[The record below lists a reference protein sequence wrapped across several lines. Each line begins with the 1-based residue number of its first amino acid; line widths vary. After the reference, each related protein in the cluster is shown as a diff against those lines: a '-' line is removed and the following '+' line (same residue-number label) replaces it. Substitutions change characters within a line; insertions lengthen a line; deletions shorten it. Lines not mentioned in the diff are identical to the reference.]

1 VAGSPP
7 RLPAVG
13 KRCASHSVLRMN
25 ESISSL
31 FIRYPIG
38 TSLLMAGIL
47 FVGLVSYPLLP
58 VAPLPQVDFPTIQ
71 VSASLPGGSPETMAS
86 SVAQPLERQ
95 LAQIP
100 GIAQMTS
107 TSSLGS
113 TAVTIQFDLN
123 RNIDGAANDVQ
134 GAINAASGQLPKN
147 LPSPPTYRKVNPAD
161 SPILLLSATSET
173 LPLIKV
179 SDAVDAQLGQQISQ
193 ISGVAQ
199 VFIGGQQKPA
209 IRVQIDPAKLVA
221 KGLSLEDVRN
231 QIAITTVDSPKGN
244 IDGTTRAYTIYAN
257 DQLLEAK
264 EWNDV
269 IIAYRD
275 GAPLRIRDIGEAIA
289 GPEDMKTAAW
299 ADGKRGVFLVIF
311 KQPGANV
318 INTVDRIKAQLP
330 RLIAAIPPAIK
341 IKIMSNQTLTIRA
354 AVEDVQITLLITIAL
369 VIMVIFV
376 FLRSFWATFIPAV
389 TVPLALLG
397 ACALLWAFGYTLDNL
412 SLMAL
417 TIAVGFVVDDAIVML
432 ENISRYIEQGERPL
446 EAAFKGASEIA
457 FTIVSISISLVA
469 VLIPL
474 LLMGGVI
481 GRLFR
486 EFAVALAMA
495 IFVSMAVS
503 LSLTP
508 MMASRF
514 LRAHGE
520 TQHGRFYQW
529 SERTF
534 ERMLHAYERG
544 LDLALRWSFTT
555 LCIFFA
561 TVALSVYLF
570 VLIPKGFF
578 PQQDNG
584 FLTAVSEM
592 PQDISFA
599 EMKRRQEELNEI
611 VQADPAVDSIAMFIG
626 GGGTALNSGRMYITL
641 KPREERSVDAQQVI
655 SRLRPKL
662 AKVEGAK
669 LYMQASQD
677 LRLGGRATRTQFE
690 FTLQDANLDEL
701 NNWAPKI
708 LARMQKLPELRD
720 VATDQQ
726 TEGTTLQMKID
737 RDAAAR
743 YGIQPQL
750 IDDTLYDAFG
760 QRQVTQ
766 YFTQINSYHV
776 ILEILPELQGKVDT
790 LDKIFI
796 RSPTTGQEV
805 PLSVFC
811 KWNTEPVRPLAIA
824 HQGQFPAVTISF
836 NLAEGVAL
844 GEATD
849 AVQQA
854 MATMGAPA
862 TLSSSFQGTAQA
874 FQQSLGTVPL
884 LILAALV
891 VVYLILG
898 ILYESYIHPLTILS
912 TLPSAGVG
920 ALAIL
925 MAFGFDFSLIA
936 LIGVI
941 LLIGIVKKNGI
952 MMVDFAIVA
961 EREEHLSTRDAIRKA
976 ALLRF
981 RPIMMTTM
989 AALLGGVPLM
999 LGTGTGAE
1007 IRQPLGYAMVGGL
1020 LVSQAL
1026 TLFTTPVIYLY
1037 LDTLSNTFARW
1048 TEPRKRHEQAQ
1059 ASGKLKDAAE

>member
-1 VAGSPP
+1 
-7 RLPAVG
+7 
-13 KRCASHSVLRMN
+13 MI
-25 ESISSL
+25 ESISAP
-31 FIRYPIG
+31 FIRFPIG

-47 FVGLVSYPLLP
+47 FIGLVSYPLLP
-58 VAPLPQVDFPTIQ
+58 VAALPQVDFPTIQ
-71 VSASLPGGSPETMAS
+71 VNATLPGASPETMAS

-113 TAVTIQFDLN
+113 TAVTMQFDLN
-123 RNIDGAANDVQ
+123 RNIDAAANDIL

-161 SPILLLSATSET
+161 SPIMLLSATSDT
-173 LPLIKV
+173 VPLIRL
-179 SDAVDAQLGQQISQ
+179 SDAIDVQLGQQISQ

-199 VFIGGQQKPA
+199 VFIGGQQKPS
-209 IRVQIDPAKLVA
+209 IRIQVDPAKLVA

-231 QIAITTVDSPKGN
+231 QIAINTVDGPKGN
-244 IDGTTRAYTIYAN
+244 IDGPKRAYTIYAN
-257 DQLLEAK
+257 DQLPEADK
-264 EWNDV
+264 WNDV
-269 IIAYRD
+269 IIAYRN
-275 GAPLRIRDIGEAIA
+275 GAPLRIRDIGQAVA
-289 GPEDMKTAAW
+289 GPEDMKQAAW

-318 INTVDRIKAQLP
+318 IDTVNKIKALLP
-330 RLIAAIPPAIK
+330 RLVATVPPAVK
-341 IKIMSNQTLTIRA
+341 IKIISDSTLTIRA
-354 AVEDVQITLLITIAL
+354 AVEDVQITLLITIFL
-369 VIMVIFV
+369 VIMVIFI
-376 FLRSFWATFIPAV
+376 FLRSFWATVIPAV

-397 ACALLWAFGYTLDNL
+397 ACALMWVLGYTLDNL

-432 ENISRYIEQGERPL
+432 ENITRYVEQGEKPL
-446 EAAFKGASEIA
+446 AAAFKGASEIG
-457 FTIVSISISLVA
+457 FTIVSISVSLVA

-486 EFAVALAMA
+486 EFAVTLAMA
-495 IFVSMAVS
+495 IFVSMMVS
-503 LSLTP
+503 LTLTP

-514 LRAHGE
+514 LRASSE
-520 TQHGRFYQW
+520 TRHGRFYQW
-529 SERTF
+529 SEHLF
-534 ERMLHAYERG
+534 DRMLRSYERG
-544 LDLALRWSFTT
+544 LDLALDWSKTT
-555 LCIFFA
+555 LVVFFI
-561 TVALSVYLF
+561 TVGLSVYLF
-570 VLIPKGFF
+570 TIIPKGFF

-584 FLTAVSEM
+584 FLTGVSQAS
-592 PQDISFA
+592 QDISFA
-599 EMKRRQEELNEI
+599 AMKKHQEVFSNI
-611 VQADPAVDSIAMFIG
+611 VQADPAVESIAMFIG
-626 GGGTALNSGRMYITL
+626 GGGTALNSGRLYITL
-641 KPREERSVDAQQVI
+641 KPHDERNADAQQI
-655 SRLRPKL
+655 IARLRPKL
-662 AKVEGAK
+662 AKVEGAT
-669 LYMQASQD
+669 LYLQASQD
-677 LRLGGRATRTQFE
+677 VRLGGRATRTQFE

-701 NNWAPKI
+701 NQWAPKI
-708 LARMQKLPELRD
+708 LAKMQTLPELHD

-726 TEGTTLQMKID
+726 TEGTTLQLKID
-737 RDAAAR
+737 RDTAAR
-743 YGIQPQL
+743 YGITPQL

-766 YFTQINSYHV
+766 YFTQLNTYHV
-776 ILEILPELQGKVDT
+776 IEEVLPELQGSIDT
-790 LDKIFI
+790 LDKIYI
-796 RSPTTGQEV
+796 RSPTSNAMV

-811 KWNTEPVRPLAIA
+811 KWTSVPVRPLAIA

-836 NLAEGVAL
+836 NLGQGVAL
-844 GEATD
+844 GQATS
-849 AVQQA
+849 AVQAA

-936 LIGVI
+936 LIGII

-952 MMVDFAIVA
+952 MMVDFAIAA
-961 EREEHLSTRDAIRKA
+961 ERDEHLTPQQSIRQAAI
-976 ALLRF
+976 LRF

-999 LGTGTGAE
+999 LGTGTGSE

-1026 TLFTTPVIYLY
+1026 TLFTTPVVYLY
-1037 LDTLSNTFARW
+1037 LDTFSNALSSW
-1048 TEPRKRHEQAQ
+1048 TRSRRRDDPRAEADIKH
-1059 ASGKLKDAAE
+1059 AAE

>member
-1 VAGSPP
+1 
-7 RLPAVG
+7 
-13 KRCASHSVLRMN
+13 MN
-25 ESISSL
+25 ESISSP
-31 FIRYPIG
+31 FIRFPIG

-47 FVGLVSYPLLP
+47 FIGLVSYPLLP

-71 VSASLPGGSPETMAS
+71 VSASLPGASPETMAA

-123 RNIDGAANDVQ
+123 RSIDGAANDIQ

-161 SPILLLSATSET
+161 SPIMLLSATSET
-173 LPLIKV
+173 VPLIQL
-179 SDAVDAQLGQQISQ
+179 SDAIDVQLGQQISQ

-199 VFIGGQQKPA
+199 VFIGGQQKPS

-221 KGLSLEDVRN
+221 KGLSLEDVRS

-244 IDGTTRAYTIYAN
+244 IDGAKRAYTIYAN
-257 DQLLEAK
+257 DQLIDADK
-264 EWNDV
+264 WNDV
-269 IIAYRD
+269 IIAYRN
-275 GAPLRIRDIGEAIA
+275 GAPLRVRDIGEAVA
-289 GPEDMKTAAW
+289 GPEDMKQAAW

-318 INTVDRIKAQLP
+318 IDTVNKIKSALP
-330 RLIAAIPPAIK
+330 RLIAGIPPSINIK
-341 IKIMSNQTLTIRA
+341 IISDRTLTIRA
-354 AVEDVQITLLITIAL
+354 AVEDVQITLLITIFL

-376 FLRSFWATFIPAV
+376 FLRSFWATVIPAI

-397 ACALLWAFGYTLDNL
+397 ACALMWAFGYTLDNL

-432 ENISRYIEQGERPL
+432 ENITRYVEQGERPL
-446 EAAFKGASEIA
+446 AAAFKGAAEIG
-457 FTIVSISISLVA
+457 FTILSISISLVA

-486 EFAVALAMA
+486 EFAVVLAMT
-495 IFVSMAVS
+495 IFVSMCVS
-503 LSLTP
+503 LTLTP

-514 LRAHGE
+514 LRAHSE
-520 TQHGRFYQW
+520 TKHGRFYQW
-529 SERTF
+529 SERLF

-544 LDLALRWSFTT
+544 LDLALRWKLTT
-555 LCIFFA
+555 LLIFFA
-561 TVALSVYLF
+561 TIALSVQLF
-570 VLIPKGFF
+570 MIIPKGFF

-584 FLTAVSEM
+584 FLTGVSEAS
-592 PQDISFA
+592 QDISFA
-599 EMKRRQEELNEI
+599 EMKRKQEELSHI
-611 VQADPAVDSIAMFIG
+611 VQADPAVESIAMFIG

-641 KPREERSVDAQQVI
+641 KPHDERDVDAQQI
-655 SRLRPKL
+655 IARLRPKL
-662 AKVEGAK
+662 EKVEGAK
-669 LYMQASQD
+669 LYLQASQD
-677 LRLGGRATRTQFE
+677 VRLGGRATRTQFE
-690 FTLQDANLDEL
+690 FTLQDANLAEL
-701 NNWAPKI
+701 NEWAPKI
-708 LARMQKLPELRD
+708 LAKMQTLPELRD

-726 TEGTTLQMKID
+726 TEGTTLGLTID
-737 RDAAAR
+737 RDTASR

-766 YFTQINSYHV
+766 YFTQLNSYHV
-776 ILEILPELQGKVDT
+776 ILEILPELQGKIGS
-790 LDKIFI
+790 LDKLYI
-796 RSPTTGQEV
+796 RSPITGQQV

-811 KWNTEPVRPLAIA
+811 KWTNVPVRPLSIA

-836 NLAEGVAL
+836 NLAQGVAL
-844 GEATD
+844 GQATG
-849 AVQQA
+849 AVQAA

-925 MAFGFDFSLIA
+925 MLFGFDFSLIA

-952 MMVDFAIVA
+952 MMVDFAIAA
-961 EREEHLSTRDAIRKA
+961 ERDEHLTPEQSIRKA
-976 ALLRF
+976 AILRF

-999 LGTGTGAE
+999 LGTGTGSE

-1026 TLFTTPVIYLY
+1026 TLFTTPVVYLN
-1037 LDTLSNTFARW
+1037 LDTFSNALSRW
-1048 TEPRKRHEQAQ
+1048 TSNKKKRGEPPAATHDE
-1059 ASGKLKDAAE
+1059 LKDAAE

>member
-1 VAGSPP
+1 MPGFRDKMRRRSLEP
-7 RLPAVG
+7 G
-13 KRCASHSVLRMN
+13 MN
-25 ESISSL
+25 ESISSP
-31 FIRYPIG
+31 FIRFPIG

-47 FVGLVSYPLLP
+47 FVGIVAYPLLP

-123 RNIDGAANDVQ
+123 RNIDGAANDIQ

-161 SPILLLSATSET
+161 SPILLLSATSDT
-173 LPLIKV
+173 LPLIGV

-199 VFIGGQQKPA
+199 VFIGGQQKPS

-221 KGLSLEDVRN
+221 KGLQLEDVRN
-231 QIAITTVDSPKGN
+231 QIAVTTVDSPKGN
-244 IDGTTRAYTIYAN
+244 LDGEKRAYTIYAN
-257 DQLLEAK
+257 DQLLDPK
-264 EWNDV
+264 DWNDV
-269 IIAYRD
+269 VIAYRN
-275 GAPLRIRDIGEAIA
+275 GGPLRIRDIGRAIA
-289 GPEDMKTAAW
+289 GPEDMKQAAW

-318 INTVDRIKAQLP
+318 IDTVDRIKAQLP
-330 RLIAAIPPAIK
+330 RLIATIPPAIK
-341 IKIMSNQTLTIRA
+341 IKIISDQTITIRA
-354 AVEDVQITLLITIAL
+354 AVHEVQLTLLITIAL
-369 VIMVIFV
+369 VVMVIFL
-376 FLRSFWATFIPAV
+376 FLRSFWATVIPAV

-397 ACALLWAFGYTLDNL
+397 ACALMWVFGYTLDNL

-432 ENISRYIEQGERPL
+432 ENITRYVEQGERPL
-446 EAAFKGASEIA
+446 AAALKGASEIG

-486 EFAVALAMA
+486 EFAVTLAMA
-495 IFVSMAVS
+495 IFVSLVVS
-503 LSLTP
+503 LTLTP

-514 LRAHGE
+514 LRAHGQ
-520 TQHGRFYQW
+520 TRHGRLYQW
-529 SERTF
+529 SERGF

-544 LDLALRWSFTT
+544 LDLALRHSLTT

-570 VLIPKGFF
+570 VIIPKGFF

-584 FLTAVSEM
+584 FLTAVSEAS
-592 PQDISFA
+592 QDISFA
-599 EMKRRQEELNEI
+599 EMKRHQEELSRI

-626 GGGTALNSGRMYITL
+626 GGGTALNSGRMYVTL
-641 KPREERSVDAQQVI
+641 KPREERDVNAGEI
-655 SRLRPKL
+655 IARLRPKL
-662 AKVEGAK
+662 EKVEGAR

-677 LRLGGRATRTQFE
+677 VRLGGRATRTQFE

-701 NNWAPKI
+701 DEWAPKI
-708 LARMQKLPELRD
+708 LARLQKLPELRD

-726 TEGTTLQMKID
+726 TEGTMLGLTID
-737 RDAAAR
+737 RDTASR

-766 YFTQINSYHV
+766 YFTQLNSYHV
-776 ILEILPELQGKVDT
+776 VLEILPELQGSVDT
-790 LDKIFI
+790 LSKLYIK
-796 RSPTTGQEV
+796 SPATGAEV

-811 KWNTEPVRPLAIA
+811 KWTTVPVRPLSIA

-836 NLAEGVAL
+836 NLGQGVAL
-844 GEATD
+844 GQATG
-849 AVQQA
+849 AVQKA
-854 MATMGAPA
+854 MATMGAPP

-936 LIGVI
+936 LIGII

-952 MMVDFAIVA
+952 MMVDFAIAA
-961 EREEHLSTRDAIRKA
+961 EREQHLSPRESIRKA
-976 ALLRF
+976 AVLRF

-999 LGTGTGAE
+999 LGTGTGSE

-1020 LVSQAL
+1020 VVSQAL

-1037 LDTLSNTFARW
+1037 LDNLSNAMTRW
-1048 TEPRKRHEQAQ
+1048 MG
-1059 ASGKLKDAAE
+1059 GKVKDSELPVEEIKHAAE